1 MVHPE
6 CYDHDQRNDD
16 ADYQGQFSIGR
27 SLVHSMGFDQ
37 TRASYK
43 NVIFSPFVAMDVL
56 RMYAFG
62 HTRIIFAQ

>member
-6 CYDHDQRNDD
+6 CYNYDQRYDD
-16 ADYQGQFSIGR
+16 ADYQGQFSIGK

-37 TRASYK
+37 RRASCK
-43 NVIFSPFVAMDVL
+43 NAIFSPFVAMDAL
-56 RMYAFG
+56 KMYAFG